1 MLQGQEKSHSIVD
14 SNAPFCSFSCYSLPE
29 VRGERMF
36 LGEIPKSSLL
46 FLSPLPQLSGPR
58 LPLSEHTESIAGQG
72 VQVAMGKQSYSLYI
86 LLLSNCSVLG
96 APTPQMPAGLES
108 QPAYPTQNPPKA
120 ACLFSHKAHPGRL
133 WHERELLTVMCT
145 HSRTAWSAYT

>member
-36 LGEIPKSSLL
+36 LGEVPKSSLL

-72 VQVAMGKQSYSLYI
+72 VQVAMGKQSYSLYT
-86 LLLSNCSVLG
+86 LLLSDCSVLG
-96 APTPQMPAGLES
+96 APTPKCRQDWRASLLT
-108 QPAYPTQNPPKA
+108 QLRILLRLPAYFPTKPTQADCGMRGN
-120 ACLFSHKAHPGRL
+120 S
-133 WHERELLTVMCT
+133 
-145 HSRTAWSAYT
+145 